1 MQAKYKQKKIK
12 FKAQKYG
19 KTKGELKVLYTVLA
33 TCSACLTAIA

>member
-1 MQAKYKQKKIK
+1 MQAKYKQKKIE

-33 TCSACLTAIA
+33 CLTATA